1 MAGQPE
7 WRLAFVLPNLSLSD
21 FHGSPAQ
28 LTLGLEG
35 IAIVPASD
43 LRVSEIRE
51 WSPAAD
57 RVLRSFRNEYCEVI
71 TPSVLIIRE
80 DWDSD
85 LDRRA
90 APLIAF
96 RNAVAAAS
104 VLPARASWRHEK
116 HLLSW
121 GSYWSDP
128 FDHHPLQFGQDGTY
142 WHMLTPAIQHIA
154 VPLEGLI
161 LTTNPGIPRPSV
173 RSMDQQ
179 LADRLGRLWRRRY
192 REKRE
197 IRRIRRVFRSLEA
210 AYEALAVRFKNYE
223 SLSELGLGAV
233 PWTTAVEIL
242 ASPGGR
248 EVKVRD
254 CLRLIG
260 DAPLAQTHALRRKTY
275 WVKPRRA
282 KRRHMTLAQKTFFHI
297 HRARSKFVHGDR
309 ISRKLLLPFGK
320 GTRPLLSMASTV
332 YRVALISYLQEHWP
346 WQMPTGNPILLA
358 DELTYD
364 EHLLKAVG
372 KP

>member
-7 WRLAFVLPNLSLSD
+7 WRLVFVFPNLWVGNYHS
-21 FHGSPAQ
+21 SPAQ

-43 LRVSEIRE
+43 PRVSEIRQ
-51 WSPAAD
+51 WSSAAD
-57 RVLRSFRNEYCEVI
+57 EVLRCFRDEYCEVI

-85 LDRRA
+85 MDRRA

-116 HLLSW
+116 HALSW

-128 FDHHPLQFGQDGTY
+128 FDHHPLQFGLDGPY
-142 WHMLTPAIQHIA
+142 WHMLSPAIQHIA
-154 VPLEGLI
+154 VPLDGLI
-161 LTTNPGIPRPSV
+161 LTTDPSIPRPSV

-197 IRRIRRVFRSLEA
+197 IKKIRRVFRSLEA

-242 ASPGGR
+242 ASPEKGNVG
-248 EVKVRD
+248 KWD
-254 CLRLIG
+254 CVRLIG
-260 DAPLAQTHALRRKTY
+260 RAPQAQTRQVERKTY
-275 WVKPRRA
+275 WAKHQGRR
-282 KRRHMTLAQKTFFHI
+282 KHLTLAQRTFLHI
-297 HRARSKFVHGDR
+297 REARNKFVHGDR
-309 ISRKLLLPFGK
+309 VSRKLLLPFGK
-320 GTRPLLSMASTV
+320 GTLPLLSMASTV
-332 YRVALISYLQEHWP
+332 YRVALIAYLQEHWP
-346 WQMPTGNPILLA
+346 WEMPRGKPMLLA
-358 DELTYD
+358 DEMTYD
-364 EHLLKAVG
+364 HHLLKAVG
-372 KP
+372 KW